1 MTSNKPKQENPE
13 RTAVERPV
21 LNHMDATKLLAP
33 LLGLAGTFSIHAAA
47 SADWLIDPSSFKA
60 QIHHN
65 AERHE
70 VILDNGLVRRVIRLA
85 PNAATVSFEN
95 VMTGESII
103 RGVRPEA
110 RVMLDGVR
118 YDIGGLDG
126 QPVQNFLTVAELHG
140 EYRIG
145 HPRTRWLIP
154 RRHLRRD
161 ESPVSSGF

>member
-21 LNHMDATKLLAP
+21 LNHMNATKLLAP

-47 SADWLIDPSSFKA
+47 SADWLLDPSSFQA
-60 QIHHN
+60 RIHQN
-65 AERHE
+65 
-70 VILDNGLVRRVIRLA
+70 RVIRLA

-140 EYRIG
+140 E
-145 HPRTRWLIP
+145 
-154 RRHLRRD
+154 
-161 ESPVSSGF
+161 